1 MIDVK
6 LLRENPDVI
15 RSDLRKRGLPD
26 KLKLV
31 DEGIEVDRNWR
42 RLKAELEELRHR
54 QNELN
59 AEIARLKKEGKD
71 ASRKLAEVK
80 GIPDGI
86 RRLEAESQRSEK
98 RLREI
103 LMGLPNI
110 LHESVPV
117 GKDDTD
123 NVTVRTWGKEP
134 RFEFEP
140 KDHVDILNELG
151 MLDIERAGKISGA
164 RFYFLRG
171 DAVKLEHSIMRYA
184 IDYISSR
191 GYLPVEPPFM
201 MRREAYEG
209 VTDLNDFGPVIY
221 KVEGED
227 LYMIATSEHPLVAMH
242 MDEIIDGGRL
252 PLKYCGFSPCF
263 RVEAGS
269 HGKDTKGIFRT
280 HQFYKVEQ
288 VAFARPEE
296 SWAVHEELISN
307 AEAIFQSLGLH
318 HRVVNVC
325 TGDMGS
331 VAAKKY
337 DLEAWM
343 PNQRRFREMVSCSN
357 CTDYQARR
365 LAIRFRDR
373 QSEPTRLVH
382 TLNSTAATTRA
393 LVAIVENYQ
402 RRDGTVSIP
411 APLVPYMDGQEE
423 LVHQ

>member
-1 MIDVK
+1 MLDVK

-15 RSDLRKRGLPD
+15 RSDLRKRGLLD

-80 GIPDGI
+80 GIPDEI

-140 KDHVDILNELG
+140 KDHVDILTELG

>member
-1 MIDVK
+1 MLDVK

-15 RSDLRKRGLPD
+15 RSDLRKRGLLD

-140 KDHVDILNELG
+140 KDHVDILTELG